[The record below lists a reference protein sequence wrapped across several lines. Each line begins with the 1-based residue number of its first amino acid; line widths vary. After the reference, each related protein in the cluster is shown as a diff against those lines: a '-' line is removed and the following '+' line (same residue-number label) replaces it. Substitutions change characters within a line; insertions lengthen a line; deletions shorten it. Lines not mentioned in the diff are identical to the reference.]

1 MWNQKVSLIAAT
13 DGGLGNDIGSS
24 GYLIL
29 FDGEEIPIIE
39 GWRGEMT
46 RFENMASTREELIG
60 LLAVEYIMQ
69 ILVEMWGTP
78 PNIIQLDFVVDSEPA
93 IEARNKPVKGIDS
106 KSTMRPN
113 QEVLMELDG
122 LQTTSIEWL
131 RRDFIWT

>member
-13 DGGLGNDIGSS
+13 DGGLGNDINSS
-24 GYLIL
+24 GYLIV

-39 GWRGEMT
+39 GWRGEIT
-46 RFENMASTREELIG
+46 RFENMESTREELIR

-78 PNIIQLDFVVDSEPA
+78 PNIIQLDFVVDSELA
-93 IEARNKPVKGIDS
+93 IDARNKPVKGIGS

-113 QEVLMELDG
+113 IDRE
-122 LQTTSIEWL
+122 
-131 RRDFIWT
+131 